1 MQIEIRPGTLYFLKG
16 NEEARPRELT
26 AGLIAAGYR
35 LLVVSPRP
43 LGAIRDDF
51 EVGNDCILTLT
62 DSVGQNCLGP
72 ENLAVLTDTIT
83 KFIEG
88 KGPSA
93 FLIEDLGLLKQKSE
107 FPKVLRLVGFL
118 YEALALNRGIGIILI
133 DPQSWEGTELAFL
146 GKEGSMVDEKEP
158 LGDENA
164 AIQDDKNTRPRMFKY
179 DSWLR

>member
-1 MQIEIRPGTLYFLKG
+1 LQIEIRPGTLYFLKG

-146 GKEGSMVDEKEP
+146 GKEGSMVDEKDHLETKT
-158 LGDENA
+158 LQSKIG
-164 AIQDDKNTRPRMFKY
+164 KNTPAQNV
-179 DSWLR
+179 